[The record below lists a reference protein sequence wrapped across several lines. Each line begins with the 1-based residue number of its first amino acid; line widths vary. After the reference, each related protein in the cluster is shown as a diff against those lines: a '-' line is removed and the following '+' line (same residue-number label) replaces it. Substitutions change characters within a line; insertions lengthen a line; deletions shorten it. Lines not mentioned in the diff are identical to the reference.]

1 MFTGGGLKLK
11 GDKVKK
17 KKKDK
22 AKEKEVQIESE
33 PYVPYKTATEL
44 KHEKIKKMRLEDK
57 IEKAAEKSHKERV
70 ADFNKYL
77 SSLSE
82 HHDIPRVGPG

>member
-11 GDKVKK
+11 GDK
-17 KKKDK
+17 
-22 AKEKEVQIESE
+22 KEKERPVKADSE
-33 PYVPYKTATEL
+33 PYVPYKTPTEL
-44 KHEKIKKMRLEDK
+44 KHEKIQKMRLEEK

>member
-1 MFTGGGLKLK
+1 MFTGGG
-11 GDKVKK
+11 

-22 AKEKEVQIESE
+22 EREKPVKIDSE
-33 PYVPYKTATEL
+33 PYVPDKTPTEL
-44 KHEKIKKMRLEDK
+44 KHEKIKKMRLDER

-82 HHDIPRVGPG
+82 QHDIPRVGPG